1 MDDNPAFIAVNTQ
14 STLFIDGATKKK
26 TLSLTRRSNSLETQ
40 TLMARVLRQES
51 ED

>member
-14 STLFIDGATKKK
+14 STLFIDGATKK